1 MLQTH
6 IRVHERCEIYEIS
19 ANMAQHYTH
28 RTMDVPDDFGM
39 QYLTPSASP
48 VHARPGLSRTW
59 ARPLPLTG
67 RTRFEQ
73 VNHSDGLDGGIS
85 EINEEVSLSYHP
97 PHLRECRS
105 HPTLAPHRGAPASS
119 ASTITTLP
127 SIEPSSLH
135 KVDSVATRP
144 SMPKQLRSPRSTLA
158 KAVQPSKL
166 VVHPLNFETPPET
179 LETRFIDSAGIV
191 IPGVC
196 DRIQC
201 RHPRVHFVSAFQ
213 SSDPTEYTT
222 LLADHGVTYSD
233 YARLI
238 DAAQNIVA
246 DLSIEP
252 KPGLVESHPKR
263 NPKYQRIVSRF
274 DRKQSRDMDAAH
286 LMCPNQ
292 RIQHNAT
299 LLIDLLDNISRSFRS
314 RGIPIV
320 VCVSSFSL
328 LTSEQSM
335 DAHIQ
340 ILHAPTSTQD
350 TKGRTKWH
358 ARATECLSF
367 IEPKDFGRLNG
378 MWASDSRHQSI
389 EYADLSSVGTMVEIQ
404 SSCDRLGTSTQ
415 RQISPWPV
423 WPNAIPSSKRCAM
436 AEGAEHYGANPYF
449 RAWMR
454 ASLDSRTTCG
464 TYNEH
469 MLDKEENS
477 VLNERLGNLESPA
490 SSAPAG
496 TTTRARYQHNRQL
509 EFRWSI
515 ENGSRSRLIQFS
527 SCIKVR
533 PPHNPEL
540 DEFGLS
546 KDDFEAVIARVDE
559 IVSARMETPQ
569 PLRTS
574 VSSVLCKFC
583 DCRNN
588 DVILKLRRF
597 IRKLNAAQRRIV
609 WTLETIVDTCGDH
622 IDWEISAWNGEDSLE
637 LLIELERWG
646 IVERRLDVEEY

>member
-1 MLQTH
+1 
-6 IRVHERCEIYEIS
+6 
-19 ANMAQHYTH
+19 MAQHNTQC
-28 RTMDVPDDFGM
+28 TTDSPNDFGV
-39 QYLTPSASP
+39 QYRTSSALP
-48 VHARPGLSRTW
+48 IHARPRLSKTQTH
-59 ARPLPLTG
+59 PLPLTRHG
-67 RTRFEQ
+67 RLGQ
-73 VNHSDGLDGGIS
+73 ANYSDEWDGDIS
-85 EINEEVSLSYHP
+85 EINEEVSFSYRP
-97 PHLRECRS
+97 RHLRARRS
-105 HPTLAPHRGAPASS
+105 HPILAVHRGAPGSPK
-119 ASTITTLP
+119 STLTTSQ
-127 SIEPSSLH
+127 SIEPSGPH
-135 KVDSVATRP
+135 KVDSNATHP
-144 SMPKQLRSPRSTLA
+144 SVLRQLRSSRSTLSEA
-158 KAVQPSKL
+158 LQPLKSAAYRPK
-166 VVHPLNFETPPET
+166 FETPPENP
-179 LETRFIDSAGIV
+179 ENRFIDSAGIV

-196 DRIQC
+196 DRSQC

-213 SSDPTEYTT
+213 LSDPTEYTT
-222 LLADHGVTYSD
+222 VLADHGITYSD

-238 DAAQNIVA
+238 DAAQSLVA
-246 DLSIEP
+246 NLS
-252 KPGLVESHPKR
+252 VESEPASHDSHSKR
-263 NPKYQRIVSRF
+263 NPKYQRIVNRL
-274 DRKQSRDMDAAH
+274 DRKQSRDTDTAY

-292 RIQHNAT
+292 QIQHNAT
-299 LLIDLLDNISRSFRS
+299 LLNELLETISQSLQS
-314 RGIPIV
+314 RGVPTV
-320 VCVSSFSL
+320 ACVSSFSL
-328 LTSEQSM
+328 LTSEQCI

-350 TKGRTKWH
+350 TKVQTKWH
-358 ARATECLSF
+358 ARATGCLSF

-378 MWASDSRHQSI
+378 MWASHSQHQSI
-389 EYADLSSVGTMVEIQ
+389 KFADLSPLGTRLEPQ
-404 SSCDRLGTSTQ
+404 TSCDRMGSSTQ

-423 WPNAIPSSKRCAM
+423 WPNAIPSSKRRAM
-436 AEGAEHYGANPYF
+436 AENAEYYGTNPYF

-464 TYNEH
+464 TYNEY
-469 MLDKEENS
+469 MLNNNHHSILEERPGS
-477 VLNERLGNLESPA
+477 LENPM
-490 SSAPAG
+490 SSAPTG
-496 TTTRARYQHNRQL
+496 TTSRARYQHNRQL

-515 ENGSRSRLIQFS
+515 ENGSRSRLIRFS

-546 KDDFEAVIARVDE
+546 KDDVEAVIARVDE

-609 WTLETIVDTCGDH
+609 WTLETIVDNRGDH
-622 IDWEISAWNGEDSLE
+622 IDWEISAWNGQDSLE

-646 IVERRLDVEEY
+646 IVEKRLDVDGY

>member
-1 MLQTH
+1 
-6 IRVHERCEIYEIS
+6 
-19 ANMAQHYTH
+19 MAQHDTQ

-39 QYLTPSASP
+39 QSRTPSASP
-48 VHARPGLSRTW
+48 IHAKPRLSRTR
-59 ARPLPLTG
+59 ARQSPFTG
-67 RTRFEQ
+67 HTRFEQ
-73 VNHSDGLDGGIS
+73 ANHSDGLDGGIS
-85 EINEEVSLSYHP
+85 EINEAVSLSSHP
-97 PHLRECRS
+97 PRLRACRS
-105 HPTLAPHRGAPASS
+105 HPTLAPYISVPASS
-119 ASTITTLP
+119 ESTITTFS

-135 KVDSVATRP
+135 MVDSIATRP
-144 SMPKQLRSPRSTLA
+144 SMLRQFRSSRSTVA
-158 KAVQPSKL
+158 KAVQPSKP
-166 VVHPLNFETPPET
+166 VVYPPNFETPPEKP
-179 LETRFIDSAGIV
+179 ENRFIDSAGIV

-196 DRIQC
+196 DRVQC

-213 SSDPTEYTT
+213 LSDPTEYTT
-222 LLADHGVTYSD
+222 VLADHGVTYSD

-238 DAAQNIVA
+238 DAAQNLVA

-252 KPGLVESHPKR
+252 KASFVDSHSKR
-263 NPKYQRIVSRF
+263 NLKYQRFVSRF
-274 DRKQSRDMDAAH
+274 DRKQSRDVDTAH

-292 RIQHNAT
+292 RIQHIAT

-314 RGIPIV
+314 RGIAIV

-328 LTSEQSM
+328 LEQCI
-335 DAHIQ
+335 DVHIQ
-340 ILHAPTSTQD
+340 ILHAPTSIQD
-350 TKGRTKWH
+350 TKGLTKWH
-358 ARATECLSF
+358 ARATACLSF
-367 IEPKDFGRLNG
+367 IEPKDFGRLNV
-378 MWASDSRHQSI
+378 MWASESKHQSI
-389 EYADLSSVGTMVEIQ
+389 KYADLSPVGTMAETD
-404 SSCDRLGTSTQ
+404 SSCDRMGSSTP

-423 WPNAIPSSKRCAM
+423 WPNAIPSSKRRAM
-436 AEGAEHYGANPYF
+436 AENAEHYGTNPYF

-454 ASLDSRTTCG
+454 VNLDSRTTCG
-464 TYNEH
+464 TYNEY
-469 MLDKEENS
+469 MLDKKQRPFS
-477 VLNERLGNLESPA
+477 NERLGDLKNPT

-496 TTTRARYQHNRQL
+496 TTTNARYQHNRQL
-509 EFRWSI
+509 EFRRSI
-515 ENGSRSRLIQFS
+515 ESGSRSRLIRFS

-540 DEFGLS
+540 DEYGLS

-559 IVSARMETPQ
+559 IISARMETPQ

-597 IRKLNAAQRRIV
+597 IRTLNAAQRRIV
-609 WTLETIVDTCGDH
+609 WTLETIVDSCGDH

-646 IVERRLDVEEY
+646 IVEKRLDVEEY